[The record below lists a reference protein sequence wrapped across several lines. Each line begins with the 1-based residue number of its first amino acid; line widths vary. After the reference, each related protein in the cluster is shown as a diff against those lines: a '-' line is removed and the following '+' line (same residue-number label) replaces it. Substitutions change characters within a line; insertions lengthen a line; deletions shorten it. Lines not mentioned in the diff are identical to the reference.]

1 MIRLSTPIRL
11 SLLSLIWLYQNSLGL
26 MLAPAC
32 RFYPSCS
39 CYAVQAL
46 RQLPLG
52 RALWLIGR
60 RLVRC
65 HPYHPG
71 GIDLVPEL
79 CHNDSS
85 TCSHSAPHRA
95 VPKP

>member
-1 MIRLSTPIRL
+1 MSRLSAPIRL
-11 SLLSLIWLYQNSLGL
+11 PLLGLIWLYQHSLGL
-26 MLAPAC
+26 MLRPAC

-39 CYAVQAL
+39 CYAAQAL

-60 RLVRC
+60 RLLRC
-65 HPYHPG
+65 HPLHPG

-79 CHNDSS
+79 CHNDTS
-85 TCSHSAPHRA
+85 TCSPA
-95 VPKP
+95 VTHPPIPNP

>member
-1 MIRLSTPIRL
+1 MPRHLNPIRPV
-11 SLLSLIWLYQNSLGL
+11 LIGLITLYQHSLGL

-39 CYAVQAL
+39 CYAGQAL

-52 RALWLIGR
+52 YALWLILR

-65 HPYHPG
+65 HPFHPG
-71 GIDLVPEL
+71 GIDLLPEL
-79 CHNDSS
+79 CHNDTSS
-85 TCSHSAPHRA
+85 CSSSVTQRSI
-95 VPKP
+95 KKT